1 MYNPDE
7 WVTLLR
13 NMRTKHS
20 RITVENLTNEVI
32 MDYKAFSEGMK
43 NFHVGNCGTK
53 VKWTVVKIIQLR
65 KEPELTVFWKN
76 DYESRDFIEINL
88 IYKLTRKRNLNMIGT
103 SSLVLKRAFKKPRT
117 LTKEKI
123 YDLKYTIE
131 KRNNSCKSSC

>member
-1 MYNPDE
+1 MYTPDE

-13 NMRTKHS
+13 NKRTKHS

-65 KEPELTVFWKN
+65 KEPELTVFWKD
-76 DYESRDFIEINL
+76 DYESTVLEILSKSICYTN
-88 IYKLTRKRNLNMIGT
+88 I
-103 SSLVLKRAFKKPRT
+103 PE
-117 LTKEKI
+117 KE
-123 YDLKYTIE
+123 
-131 KRNNSCKSSC
+131 N